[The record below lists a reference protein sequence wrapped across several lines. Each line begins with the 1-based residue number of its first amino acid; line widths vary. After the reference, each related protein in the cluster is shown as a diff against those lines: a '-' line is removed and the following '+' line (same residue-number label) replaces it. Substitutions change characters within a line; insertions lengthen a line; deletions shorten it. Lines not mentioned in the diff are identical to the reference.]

1 VELHDAFGEVAAV
14 VDRRAPGVAR
24 FLAALRWGGL
34 RTITPDGRTWGAE
47 VALGLGLGLGVRE
60 GMRSATAGR
69 VRIPFVPAAATGW
82 AAVHAAV
89 WRWDTVRW
97 RRHRV
102 ALVVDLPLD
111 DVMALVERLDGDGLP
126 VERWER
132 GVRSGARVHGL
143 WCRAGDVRTVNGAI
157 DALVREGAG
166 RDGAADGAQ
175 RTAVV
180 AEDVPISR

>member
-1 VELHDAFGEVAAV
+1 VEVHDALADLAAL

-47 VALGLGLGLGVRE
+47 AALGVGLGLGMRE
-60 GMRSATAGR
+60 GMRTATAGR
-69 VRIPFVPAAATGW
+69 IRIPVLPAAATGW
-82 AAVHAAV
+82 AAVHAAL

-102 ALVVDLPLD
+102 ALVVDLSLD
-111 DVMALVERLDGDGLP
+111 EVVALAERLTAAGLA

-132 GVRSGARVHGL
+132 GLHGGDRVHGL
-143 WCRAGDVRTVNGAI
+143 WCRSGDVRAVNRAI
-157 DALVREGAG
+157 DAAHRE
-166 RDGAADGAQ
+166 RS
-175 RTAVV
+175 
-180 AEDVPISR
+180 ISR

>member
-1 VELHDAFGEVAAV
+1 MEVHDAFGDIAAL

-34 RTITPDGRTWGAE
+34 RTITPDRRTWGVE

-69 VRIPFVPAAATGW
+69 VRIPAVPAAATGW
-82 AAVHAAV
+82 FAVHAAL

-111 DVMALVERLDGDGLP
+111 DVVAIVDRLADQGLP

-132 GVRSGARVHGL
+132 GVRGGDRVHGI
-143 WCRAGDVRTVNGAI
+143 WCRAGDVRSVNRAI
-157 DALVREGAG
+157 DEAALEGG
-166 RDGAADGAQ
+166 GASPRA
-175 RTAVV
+175 AV
-180 AEDVPISR
+180 SR